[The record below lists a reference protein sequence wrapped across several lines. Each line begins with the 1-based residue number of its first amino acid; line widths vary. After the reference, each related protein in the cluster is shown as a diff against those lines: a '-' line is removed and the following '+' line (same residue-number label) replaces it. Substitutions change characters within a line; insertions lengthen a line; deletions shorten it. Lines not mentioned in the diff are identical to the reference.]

1 MQVVKAIVAVKAA
14 ILLALSVAAYVDAS
28 GERRAVLRLV
38 DAHPVSLRGSQ
49 FLAGEQVTVV
59 AHSQGRVRTRKV
71 VAGDG
76 GGFVA
81 RFANLPFD
89 RCQGFLAVA
98 NGARGSKARFK
109 LPELMCRPRR

>member
-1 MQVVKAIVAVKAA
+1 MIVAVAA
-14 ILLALSVAAYVDAS
+14 ALVLALTAAAHVDAS
-28 GERRAVLRLV
+28 GERRAILRLAT
-38 DAHPVSLRGSQ
+38 AHPVSLRGSQ
-49 FLAGEQVTVV
+49 FLPGEQVTVV

-71 VAGDG
+71 IAGAG
-76 GGFVA
+76 GGFLA

-89 RCQGFLAVA
+89 RCEGFLAVA

>member
-1 MQVVKAIVAVKAA
+1 VKVIVAVTAA
-14 ILLALSVAAYVDAS
+14 LVLALTAAAHVDAS
-28 GERRAVLRLV
+28 GERRAVLRLAA
-38 DAHPVSLRGSQ
+38 AHPVSLRGSN
-49 FLAGEQVTVV
+49 FLPGEQVTVV
-59 AHSQGRVRTRKV
+59 AHSQGRMRTRKV

-89 RCQGFLAVA
+89 RCQGFVAVA
-98 NGARGSKARFK
+98 HGARGSKARFK